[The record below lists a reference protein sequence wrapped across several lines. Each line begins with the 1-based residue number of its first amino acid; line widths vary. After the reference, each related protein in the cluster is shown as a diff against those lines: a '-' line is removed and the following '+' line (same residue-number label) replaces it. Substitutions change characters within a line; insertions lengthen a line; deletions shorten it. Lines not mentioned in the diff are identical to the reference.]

1 MFFWALLLKH
11 ELPMAENKAISIGDE
26 GMGFGLRA
34 AEFEMTAANG
44 IFRPSNLASRT
55 TLGRR
60 GRGLR

>member
-1 MFFWALLLKH
+1 
-11 ELPMAENKAISIGDE
+11 MAENKAISIGDE